1 MNLRFFYFLLIS
13 SIIVNLTGCS
23 DDDEDVISNLVSS
36 ITLSEEVIDVEEP
49 MTPVSF
55 KGGKTL
61 SFDINMGSGAFHF
74 KDDPVD
80 EFYTITDRGPNIP
93 CDDSTDIVGVE
104 NFCFGSVTG
113 AAVRVI
119 DDIDNN
125 GTIFASTDFTP
136 TIYKFNIDTGGA
148 IGAKVGYEVKQTI
161 TIKDRDDNPI
171 SGLPNP
177 SIGMATEN
185 GYDNQGNSL
194 DFDPAGINPKAI
206 VKLSNGTFWLAEEY
220 APSLVHVAANG
231 RILERI
237 VPIGVENSLV
247 DANYRVS
254 GFLPAI
260 LKKRHLNRGIES
272 LAISP
277 DEQFLYFI
285 MESPLAN
292 PSESAFSYSR
302 YVRLFKLSLQQGD
315 FESVV
320 GEYIYTLE
328 EPNTFTADNTNQQS
342 DVKVSEMVALD
353 TDELII
359 LERVIRHTKLYRVSL
374 DTATNILGSNW
385 DIEAPNSSSL
395 SLETQSNLAVQGI
408 IPLNKKLVF
417 DSRREMS
424 DLDSNIEGLAL
435 LNDEYAIFINNN
447 EFGQSGV
454 KTRITVA
461 KIVRQLK

>member
-1 MNLRFFYFLLIS
+1 MILIIMALS
-13 SIIVNLTGCS
+13 LPQP
-23 DDDEDVISNLVSS
+23 ISR
-36 ITLSEEVIDVEEP
+36 P
-49 MTPVSF
+49 P
-55 KGGKTL
+55 
-61 SFDINMGSGAFHF
+61 
-74 KDDPVD
+74 
-80 EFYTITDRGPNIP
+80 
-93 CDDSTDIVGVE
+93 
-104 NFCFGSVTG
+104 
-113 AAVRVI
+113 
-119 DDIDNN
+119 
-125 GTIFASTDFTP
+125 FT
-136 TIYKFNIDTGGA
+136 
-148 IGAKVGYEVKQTI
+148 
-161 TIKDRDDNPI
+161 DNPI

-272 LAISP
+272 SP

-315 FESVV
+315 YLYS
-320 GEYIYTLE
+320 GRTEYFYC
-328 EPNTFTADNTNQQS
+328 
-342 DVKVSEMVALD
+342 
-353 TDELII
+353 
-359 LERVIRHTKLYRVSL
+359 R
-374 DTATNILGSNW
+374 
-385 DIEAPNSSSL
+385 
-395 SLETQSNLAVQGI
+395 
-408 IPLNKKLVF
+408 
-417 DSRREMS
+417 
-424 DLDSNIEGLAL
+424 
-435 LNDEYAIFINNN
+435 
-447 EFGQSGV
+447 
-454 KTRITVA
+454 
-461 KIVRQLK
+461 